1 MNTEFRVLVAGRL
14 REEREKLGLSQG
26 DMAELG
32 GTKARTYQ
40 DWERAVAGV
49 STEFLALAA
58 LRGLDVTYV
67 LTGVRGNTGGLSPDE
82 SSLLEL
88 YKLSDDQGR
97 DALRTVAALASRRA
111 GGSTGNK
118 AATVTIG
125 GDVGQ
130 SIAGDASFS
139 APVSFSSSKARK

>member
-1 MNTEFRVLVAGRL
+1 MNTEFRVFVAGRL

-32 GTKARTYQ
+32 GTKSRTYQ
-40 DWERAVAGV
+40 DWERAIAGV

-67 LTGVRGNTGGLSPDE
+67 LTGVRGNTGVLSPDE
-82 SSLLEL
+82 STLVERLRNGSPVLRGYLQEMGGAP
-88 YKLSDDQGR
+88 SD
-97 DALRTVAALASRRA
+97 A
-111 GGSTGNK
+111 GN
-118 AATVTIG
+118 TVTIG

-130 SIAGDASFS
+130 SIAGDQVNH
-139 APVSFSSSKARK
+139 APVSFTVGKK